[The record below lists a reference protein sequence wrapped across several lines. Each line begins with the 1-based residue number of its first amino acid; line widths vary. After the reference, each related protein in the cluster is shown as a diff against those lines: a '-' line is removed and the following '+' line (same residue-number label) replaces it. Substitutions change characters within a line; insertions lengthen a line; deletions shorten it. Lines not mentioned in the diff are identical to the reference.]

1 MKQSIGI
8 VLSGGGI
15 RCVAH
20 IGFLKALEQNG
31 IFPTHVAASG
41 TGAIVGALYAAGY
54 KADDILD
61 FFRKNSAVF
70 QWSKMT
76 IRKSGILDTDKY
88 EDVLFPFL
96 GYINFKQLKKQLF
109 ITATDVID
117 GTAKIFS
124 SGNVVK
130 PVLASSALP
139 PVFSPVEI
147 DNRLYMDGGVMNNF
161 PTEPL
166 KERCNKIL
174 GSFVASV
181 RPIEQSD
188 ISNPIKLL
196 HRANDLQQIAH
207 AKNKFKQCDYV
218 VQPKSLYKYGNF
230 NASKIEEIYQIG
242 YLTALAKMDKIIT
255 ALSYLNT
262 TFPISRSVMYQ

>member
-31 IFPTHVAASG
+31 IVPTHLAGSG

-54 KADDILD
+54 KSDEILD
-61 FFRKNSAVF
+61 FFRQNSTVF
-70 QWSKMT
+70 QWSKMSV
-76 IRKSGILDTDKY
+76 RKSGILDTDKY
-88 EDVLFPFL
+88 KDVLFPYL
-96 GYINFKQLKKQLF
+96 GYITFKQLKKQLF
-109 ITATDVID
+109 VTATDVID
-117 GTAKIFS
+117 GTSKIFDT
-124 SGNVVK
+124 GDVIK

-166 KERCNKIL
+166 LHRCNKVF

-181 RPIEQSD
+181 RPIEKSD

-207 AKNKFKQCDYV
+207 AKHKFKDCDYV

-230 NASKIEEIYQIG
+230 NASKIEDIYQIG
-242 YLTALAKMDKIIT
+242 YLTALAKIDEIINS
-255 ALSYLNT
+255 LSYLNT
-262 TFPISRSVMYQ
+262 SSINKTLIYQ

>member
-1 MKQSIGI
+1 MKQSIGV

-20 IGFLKALEQNG
+20 IGLLKALEQNE
-31 IFPTHVAASG
+31 IYPTHIAGSG

-54 KADDILD
+54 KPDDILD

-76 IRKSGILDTDKY
+76 IRKTGILDTDKY
-88 EDVLFPFL
+88 YNILFEML
-96 GYINFKQLKKQLF
+96 GYVTFEQLKKQLF
-109 ITATDVID
+109 VTATDLVNGSGRIFQSGEVI
-117 GTAKIFS
+117 
-124 SGNVVK
+124 K

-147 DNRLYMDGGVMNNF
+147 DGELYMDGSVMNKF
-161 PTEPL
+161 PVEPL
-166 KERCNKIL
+166 LKKCNNIL
-174 GSFVASV
+174 GSFVAAV
-181 RPIEQSD
+181 RPIDKSD
-188 ISNPIKLL
+188 ISNSIKLL

-207 AKNKFKQCDYV
+207 AKAKFDECDYV

-242 YLTALAKMDKIIT
+242 YLTALAKMDKIVAATSLI
-255 ALSYLNT
+255 NT
-262 TFPISRSVMYQ
+262 NHLKKRVIFQ

>member
-31 IFPTHVAASG
+31 ITPTHLAGSG
-41 TGAIVGALYAAGY
+41 TGAIVAALYAAGY
-54 KADDILD
+54 KPDDILE
-61 FFRKNSAVF
+61 FFRTNSSVF

-76 IRKSGILDTDKY
+76 VRKPGILDTDKY
-88 EDVLFPFL
+88 HDVLFKNL
-96 GYINFKQLKKQLF
+96 GYVTFEQLEKQLF

-117 GTAKIFS
+117 GS
-124 SGNVVK
+124 SRLFDSGDLIK

-147 DNRLYMDGGVMNNF
+147 DDKLYMDGGVMNNF
-161 PTEPL
+161 PVEPL
-166 KERCNKIL
+166 VNKCTKIL
-174 GSFVASV
+174 GSFATSV
-181 RPIEQSD
+181 RPIEKSD

-196 HRANDLQQIAH
+196 HRANDLHQIAS
-207 AKNKFKQCDYV
+207 AKTKFKYCDYV
-218 VQPKSLYKYGNF
+218 LQPKTLYKYGNF
-230 NASKIEEIYQIG
+230 NAKRIEEIYQIG
-242 YLTALAKMDKIIT
+242 YLKAISKMDKIEN
-255 ALSYLNT
+255 ALSFLNT
-262 TFPISRSVMYQ
+262 SSMNKKVMYQ